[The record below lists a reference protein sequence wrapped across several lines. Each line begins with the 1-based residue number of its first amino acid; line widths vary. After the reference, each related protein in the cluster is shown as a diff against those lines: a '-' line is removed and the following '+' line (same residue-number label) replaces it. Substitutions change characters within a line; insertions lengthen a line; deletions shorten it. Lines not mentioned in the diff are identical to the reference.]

1 MSITK
6 QKVIIID
13 YGAGN
18 VFSVRNAL
26 EHLGV
31 HAIVSDLAE
40 EILQADKIIFPG
52 VGSAQSAMA
61 ALKQKRLL
69 PLFKEISQPF
79 LGVCLGMQLMGKSS
93 EEGQQ
98 QCLNII
104 PYKIEAFTDMGN
116 LEIPHMGWNRV
127 SQSSSAIWQGI
138 PDKEYFY
145 FVHSYHL
152 ASSEHSIGNT
162 LYGKP
167 FCAAVQKDNFF
178 GVQFHPEK
186 SGKMGVRLLENFIK
200 L

>member
-1 MSITK
+1 MSNAK
-6 QKVIIID
+6 QKIVIID

-31 HAIVSDLAE
+31 HAIVSDLAA
-40 EILQADKIIFPG
+40 EILSADKIIFPG
-52 VGSAQSAMA
+52 VGSAKAAMD

-69 PLFKEISQPF
+69 PLFGEISQPF
-79 LGVCLGMQLMGKSS
+79 LGICLGMQLMGAFS
-93 EEGQQ
+93 EEGDQK
-98 QCLNII
+98 CLNII
-104 PYKIEAFTDMGN
+104 PYKIEAFTDMGD

-127 SQSSSAIWQGI
+127 TQSASDIWKDI
-138 PDKEYFY
+138 PDEEYFY

-152 ASSEHSIGNT
+152 TSSEYSIGST
-162 LYGKP
+162 LYGKT
-167 FCAAVQKDNFF
+167 FCAAVQKNNFF